1 MKTSGHSPEAPD
13 AVRRDDAENL
23 ERAVVRFIRCAR
35 ANGLGSGRATLE
47 GLEALRI
54 VQHAGVKAIEDAL
67 RAVLCS
73 SKDDWDLFA
82 KLFALIWEGPAPTK
96 PSPKKSG
103 KNRFSAHGLGHE
115 AKALKL
121 FTNADRSSPDP
132 QPEKAISGASLIERL
147 TKTDFALIPAGDLA
161 ELERLS
167 LRLLRRMSNR
177 LSRRLRITE
186 RHGVVD
192 LRRTIR
198 RNLVHGGELIE
209 LLNKKRQRQRS
220 KLVLLLDVSDSMNRY
235 SLFLLKFAYALRQ
248 CAREVS
254 AFIFSTT
261 LTDIGGILN
270 ARSWPGVLEKL
281 SEMTTGWYG
290 GTKIGGSL
298 RSFNE
303 RFGAKLLS
311 RNTAVIVLSDGWD
324 TEAPEMLV
332 NELRMIKSKVRQ
344 LIWLN
349 PLLGL
354 PGYEPVTRGMSAA
367 LPYIDVF
374 APAHNLESLLQLERH
389 LKVA

>member
-1 MKTSGHSPEAPD
+1 MPED
-13 AVRRDDAENL
+13 TDIL
-23 ERAVVRFIRCAR
+23 ERAVVRFCRSAR
-35 ANGLGSGRATLE
+35 ANGLGSGRTTLE
-47 GLEALRI
+47 CLEALRI
-54 VQHAGVKAIEDAL
+54 VQDAGVTAIEDAL

-103 KNRFSAHGLGHE
+103 KNRFSAHGLGQE
-115 AKALKL
+115 QRPLKL
-121 FTNADRSSPDP
+121 FTNADRSNPDP
-132 QPEKAISGASLIERL
+132 QPEKASSGASLIERL
-147 TKTDFALIPAGDLA
+147 TRTDFAFIPDGDLT

-177 LSRRLRITE
+177 LSRRLKITE
-186 RHGVVD
+186 RLGVVD

-198 RNLVHGGELIE
+198 RNLVRGELIE
-209 LLNKKRQRQRS
+209 LRHKKQRRQRS

-235 SLFLLKFAYALRQ
+235 SLFLLKFAYALRR

-254 AFIFSTT
+254 AFVFSTT
-261 LTDIGGILN
+261 LMDIGAVLN
-270 ARSWPGVLEKL
+270 ARSWPSVLEEL
-281 SEMTTGWYG
+281 SETTTGWYG

-298 RSFNE
+298 KSFNE
-303 RFGAKLLS
+303 RYRAKLLS
-311 RNTAVIVLSDGWD
+311 RNTAVIILSDGWD
-324 TEAPEMLV
+324 TEAPETLV
-332 NELRMIKSKVRQ
+332 NELRTIKSKVRQ

-374 APAHNLESLLQLERH
+374 APAHNLESLLQLERY

>member
-1 MKTSGHSPEAPD
+1 MGAGMR
-13 AVRRDDAENL
+13 VDAENL

-35 ANGLGSGRATLE
+35 ANGLGSGRTTLE
-47 GLEALRI
+47 CLEALRI
-54 VQHAGVKAIEDAL
+54 VQPAGVTTIEDAL

-103 KNRFSAHGLGHE
+103 KNRFSTHGLGQE
-115 AKALKL
+115 QRALKL
-121 FTNADRSSPDP
+121 FTNADRSNPDP
-132 QPEKAISGASLIERL
+132 EPEKAISGASLIERL
-147 TKTDFALIPAGDLA
+147 TKTDFALIPDGDLA

-209 LLNKKRQRQRS
+209 LRYKKQRRQRS

-261 LTDIGGILN
+261 LMDIGCVLN
-270 ARSWPGVLEKL
+270 AGSWPSVLEKL
-281 SEMTTGWYG
+281 SETTTGWYG

-303 RFGAKLLS
+303 RFAAKLLS
-311 RNTAVIVLSDGWD
+311 QNTAVIILSDGWD
-324 TEAPEMLV
+324 TEAPEMLA
-332 NELRMIKSKVRQ
+332 NELRMIKGKVRQ

-367 LPYIDVF
+367 LPHIDVF
-374 APAHNLESLLQLERH
+374 APAHNLQSLLQLEKH

>member
-1 MKTSGHSPEAPD
+1 MK
-13 AVRRDDAENL
+13 N
-23 ERAVVRFIRCAR
+23 ERVCGANVEKAVVRFCRCAR
-35 ANGLGSGRATLE
+35 ANGLGSGRTTLE
-47 GLEALRI
+47 CLEALRI
-54 VQHAGVKAIEDAL
+54 VQSAGAAAIEHAL

-73 SKDDWDLFA
+73 SKGEWDLFA

-103 KNRFSAHGLGHE
+103 KNRFSAHGLGRE
-115 AKALKL
+115 QSGLKL
-121 FTNADRSSPDP
+121 FTDADRLNLDP
-132 QPEKAISGASLIERL
+132 HPEKAISGASLIERL
-147 TKTDFALIPAGDLA
+147 TKTDFALIPHEDLA

-177 LSRRLRITE
+177 LSRRLRITDH
-186 RHGVVD
+186 RGVVD

-209 LLNKKRQRQRS
+209 LRHKNLRRQRT
-220 KLVLLLDVSDSMNRY
+220 KLVLLLDVSDSMNPY
-235 SLFLLKFAYALRQ
+235 SLFLLKFAYALKR
-248 CAREVS
+248 CAQEVS

-261 LTDIGGILN
+261 LIDVGSALN
-270 ARSWPGVLEKL
+270 AKSWPEVLQRL
-281 SEMTTGWYG
+281 SGMTTGWYG

-298 RSFNE
+298 ESFNQL
-303 RFGAKLLS
+303 FGARLLS
-311 RNTAVIVLSDGWD
+311 RNTAVIILSDGWD
-324 TEAPEMLV
+324 TEAPGALV
-332 NELRMIKSKVRQ
+332 NELRKVKSKARQ

-354 PGYEPVTRGMSAA
+354 PGYEPVTRAMSAA

>member
-1 MKTSGHSPEAPD
+1 MKTAN
-13 AVRRDDAENL
+13 AAMTDDARNL
-23 ERAVVRFIRCAR
+23 ERAVVRFCRSAR
-35 ANGLGSGRATLE
+35 ASGLGSGRTTLDC
-47 GLEALRI
+47 LQALRT
-54 VQHAGVKAIEDAL
+54 VQNAGVAAIEDAL
-67 RAVLCS
+67 RSVLCS
-73 SKDDWDLFA
+73 SKQDWDLFA
-82 KLFALIWEGPAPTK
+82 KLFALAWEGPAPAR

-103 KNRFSAHGLGHE
+103 KNRFSSYGLGRE
-115 AKALKL
+115 QSVLKL
-121 FTNADRSSPDP
+121 FTGANRLNVDP
-132 QPEKAISGASLIERL
+132 HPEKAISGASLAERL
-147 TKTDFALIPAGDLA
+147 TKTDFAQIPHADLP

-167 LRLLRRMSNR
+167 LRLLRRMSYR
-177 LSRRLRITE
+177 ISRRLRLGE
-186 RHGVVD
+186 RPGVVD

-198 RNLVHGGELIE
+198 RNLLHRGELIE
-209 LLNKKRQRQRS
+209 LRHKKNRRQRA
-220 KLVLLLDVSDSMNRY
+220 KLVLLLDVSDSMSPY

-254 AFIFSTT
+254 AFIFSTR
-261 LTDIGGILN
+261 LIDISAVLN
-270 ARSWPGVLEKL
+270 ARSWSDAIEKL
-281 SEMTTGWYG
+281 SEMTTGWNG

-298 RSFNE
+298 QLFNQ

-311 RNTAVIVLSDGWD
+311 KKSAIIILSDGWD
-324 TEAPEMLV
+324 TEAPAALV
-332 NELRMIKSKVRQ
+332 NELREIKNKSKQ

>member
-1 MKTSGHSPEAPD
+1 MRDHNPEAAD
-13 AVRRDDAENL
+13 AIRRGDTDNL
-23 ERAVVRFIRCAR
+23 ERAVVRFCRSAR
-35 ANGLGSGRATLE
+35 ANGLGSGRTTLD
-47 GLEALRI
+47 GLKAFTI
-54 VQHAGVKAIEDAL
+54 VQDAGVTAIEDAL

-73 SKDDWDLFA
+73 SKEDWDLFA
-82 KLFALIWEGPAPTK
+82 KLFALFWEGPAPAR

-103 KNRFSAHGLGHE
+103 KNRFSTHGLGQE
-115 AKALKL
+115 QRPLKL
-121 FTNADRSSPDP
+121 FADAERPNPDP
-132 QPEKAISGASLIERL
+132 QPEKAMSGATLIERL
-147 TKTDFALIPAGDLA
+147 TKTDFVFIPDGDLA

-167 LRLLRRMSNR
+167 FRLLRRMSNR

-186 RHGVVD
+186 RRGVVD

-209 LLNKKRQRQRS
+209 LRHKKQRRQRT
-220 KLVLLLDVSDSMNRY
+220 KLVILLDVSDSMNRY
-235 SLFLLKFAYALRQ
+235 SLFLLKFAYALKK

-254 AFIFSTT
+254 AFVFSTT
-261 LTDIGGILN
+261 LMDIGEALT
-270 ARSWPGVLEKL
+270 AKSWSNVLEKL

-290 GTKIGGSL
+290 GTKIGGSF

-303 RFGAKLLS
+303 RFGSKLLS
-311 RNTAVIVLSDGWD
+311 RDTAVIVLSDGWD
-324 TEAPEMLV
+324 TEAPETLS
-332 NELRMIKSKVRQ
+332 NELRTIKSKVRQ

-354 PGYEPVTRGMSAA
+354 PGYEPITRGMNAA

-374 APAHNLESLLQLERH
+374 APAHNLESLLQLERY

>member
-1 MKTSGHSPEAPD
+1 MHAEAD
-13 AVRRDDAENL
+13 TL
-23 ERAVVRFIRCAR
+23 EQAVVRFCRSAR
-35 ANGLGSGRATLE
+35 ANGLGSGRTTLE
-47 GLEALRI
+47 CLKALRV
-54 VQHAGVKAIEDAL
+54 VQTAGVTAIEDAL

-73 SKDDWDLFA
+73 SKEDWDLFA
-82 KLFALIWEGPAPTK
+82 KLFALIWEGPAPTE
-96 PSPKKSG
+96 PSPRKSG
-103 KNRFSAHGLGHE
+103 KNRFSVQGLE
-115 AKALKL
+115 QEQRSLKL
-121 FTNADRSSPDP
+121 FTDVDRPNPDP

-147 TKTDFALIPAGDLA
+147 TKTDFGFIPEGDLA

-167 LRLLRRMSNR
+167 FRLLRRMSNR

-186 RHGVVD
+186 RHGTVD
-192 LRRTIR
+192 LRRTIH

-209 LLNKKRQRQRS
+209 LCHKKQKRQRT
-220 KLVLLLDVSDSMNRY
+220 KLVILLDVSDSMNRY

-254 AFIFSTT
+254 AFVFSTT
-261 LTDIGGILN
+261 LMDIGGALN
-270 ARSWPGVLEKL
+270 AKSWSNLLEKL
-281 SEMTTGWYG
+281 SQMTTGWYG

-298 RSFNE
+298 RSFNQ
-303 RFGAKLLS
+303 RFGTKLLS
-311 RNTAVIVLSDGWD
+311 RNTAVIILSDGWD
-324 TEAPEMLV
+324 TEEPETLV
-332 NELRMIKSKVRQ
+332 HELRTIKSKVWQ

-374 APAHNLESLLQLERH
+374 AAAHNLESLLQLERY

>member
-1 MKTSGHSPEAPD
+1 M
-13 AVRRDDAENL
+13 
-23 ERAVVRFIRCAR
+23 
-35 ANGLGSGRATLE
+35 
-47 GLEALRI
+47 
-54 VQHAGVKAIEDAL
+54 QHAGVTAIEDAL

-103 KNRFSAHGLGHE
+103 KNRFSAHGLGQE
-115 AKALKL
+115 QKGLRL

-186 RHGVVD
+186 RQGVVD

-209 LLNKKRQRQRS
+209 LLHKKRQRQRS

-235 SLFLLKFAYALRQ
+235 SLFLLRFAYALRQ
-248 CAREVS
+248 CTREVS

-261 LTDIGGILN
+261 LTDIGGVLN

-290 GTKIGGSL
+290 GTKIGVSL

-324 TEAPEMLV
+324 TGALEMLV